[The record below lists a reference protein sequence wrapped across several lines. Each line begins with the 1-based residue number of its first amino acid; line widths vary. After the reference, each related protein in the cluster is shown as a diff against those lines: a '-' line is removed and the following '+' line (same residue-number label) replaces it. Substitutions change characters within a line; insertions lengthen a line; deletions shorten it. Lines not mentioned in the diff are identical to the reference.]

1 MHHID
6 FTTINSSVS
15 DFFSALQLN
24 VDTREKENKRKSY
37 KNMENAFFSSFCN
50 HIT

>member
-37 KNMENAFFSSFCN
+37 TKYGECIFFFLFA
-50 HIT
+50 TT